1 MSSFQLPNW
10 ATGISGDLYSGAV
23 ETLSGAK
30 TIGSDDRMVLKLDPG
45 GAGRDVN
52 LPAEENISAGGQFYL
67 IVNAADA
74 AEALTVK
81 DDAGN
86 TIGTVA
92 QNEIG
97 LYFNSGLDD
106 NGDAAS
112 WVEVFNV

>member
-1 MSSFQLPNW
+1 MSSFLLPNW
-10 ATGISGDLYSGAV
+10 ATGISGRSLLRRRGN
-23 ETLSGAK
+23 AK
-30 TIGSDDRMVLKLDPG
+30 RRKDHRPDDRMVLKPTPVARLVTSTCP
-45 GAGRDVN
+45 
-52 LPAEENISAGGQFYL
+52 PKKTPAGGQFYL

-86 TIGTVA
+86 TIGTVS